1 MLVKEFVSILWS
13 SLVKYIIEVKNQ
25 SIEQSLVLY
34 GIFKYGAFE
43 KINDTI
49 ELPSILGSSEVEFT
63 KQMVALVDQGTA
75 SSAEVI

>member
-1 MLVKEFVSILWS
+1 MVFSMLVC
-13 SLVKYIIEVKNQ
+13 
-25 SIEQSLVLY
+25 
-34 GIFKYGAFE
+34 AFE
-43 KINDTI
+43 KINDITI